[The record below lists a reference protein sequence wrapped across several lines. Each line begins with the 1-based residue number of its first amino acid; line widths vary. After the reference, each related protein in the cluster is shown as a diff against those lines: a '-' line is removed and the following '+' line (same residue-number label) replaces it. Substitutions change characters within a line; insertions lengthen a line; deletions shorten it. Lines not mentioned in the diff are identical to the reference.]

1 MELTTEPFP
10 GRLPVRPVAAS
21 VSETMRESCKPRLV
35 AAIGP
40 RMSSATVRR
49 VPTGETCALC
59 CRVGAKRSNQTP
71 KASTQ
76 IIRTRGQGNRTRV
89 AATSAETSS
98 VGGVVSGTV
107 RTGSR

>member
-76 IIRTRGQGNRTRV
+76 IIEDARPGQPDARGGDLSGDELGRWSGVGHGQNR
-89 AATSAETSS
+89 
-98 VGGVVSGTV
+98 
-107 RTGSR
+107 